1 MDRSVLKV
9 PFESLSQIFRKSQKN
24 ISRTLATAAS
34 EAIAIQAAL
43 DQTSTPATMTEG
55 LADMHKSA
63 NMHKDKPPRND
74 LRATSWVLGT
84 ESAHGRLKAL
94 ESSLI
99 RARAEIVAADCKEC
113 MRLHQIETRLEY
125 LRQKKTEIAREKESS
140 PCDRKDLAEAMKED
154 AEPERKKVEKT
165 GELDLIDEHV
175 RDCKSKFSDFETFA
189 AVRERDR
196 RISTSLL
203 VPFPPKFNLSPQSTS
218 VCNDNNHYNS
228 TSSSF
233 SSSPSKARGRHG
245 YRESGKGE
253 KGPGSGSTSRNEP
266 LEKHRKYKATVGRCV
281 RALRRMENIDL
292 SHALASYL
300 VQEGLVDAAQTLCE
314 EEEKKEQVEGVKR
327 PLQRSQDSETA
338 AATLNLLPRS
348 RPPST
353 SLTDFI
359 DLDVHR
365 RIRKVTNSLLGGR
378 ANSDFTVHE
387 ALAWCADHAS
397 RYVLERWYNRYVL

>member
-1 MDRSVLKV
+1 MDMDRSVLKV
-9 PFESLSQIFRKSQKN
+9 PFESVSQIFRKSQKN

-55 LADMHKSA
+55 SADMDKSA
-63 NMHKDKPPRND
+63 DVHKDEPPQND
-74 LRATSWVLGT
+74 LRATSWVLGA
-84 ESAHGRLKAL
+84 ESAHGRLIAL
-94 ESSLI
+94 EASLI

-113 MRLHQIETRLEY
+113 IRLHQIGTRLEY
-125 LRQKKTEIAREKESS
+125 LRQKKTEIAREKESP

-154 AEPERKKVEKT
+154 AEPEKKGAEKT
-165 GELDLIDEHV
+165 GELDLIDEHL
-175 RDCKSKFSDFETFA
+175 RDCNSEFSHAEAFA

-203 VPFPPKFNLSPQSTS
+203 VPLPPKSNLSPQSTS
-218 VCNDNNHYNS
+218 ACNDKTHYNS
-228 TSSSF
+228 TSSSSP
-233 SSSPSKARGRHG
+233 SSSSQARERYG
-245 YRESGKGE
+245 YRESGNGG

-266 LEKHRKYKATVGRCV
+266 LEKRRKHKATVGRCV

-314 EEEKKEQVEGVKR
+314 EEEEKKEQAEGFVKR
-327 PLQRSQDSETA
+327 PPKQRSQDSETA
-338 AATLNLLPRS
+338 AATPNLLPRS

-353 SLTDFI
+353 SLADFI

-365 RIRKVTNSLLGGR
+365 RIHKVMNSLLGGR
-378 ANSDFTVHE
+378 ATSDFTVHE

-397 RYVLERWYNRYVL
+397 RYVPEV